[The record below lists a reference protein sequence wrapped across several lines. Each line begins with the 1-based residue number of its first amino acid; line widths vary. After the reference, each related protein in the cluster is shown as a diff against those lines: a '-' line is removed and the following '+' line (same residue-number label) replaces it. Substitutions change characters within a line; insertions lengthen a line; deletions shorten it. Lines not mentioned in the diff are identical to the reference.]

1 MLRRRALSATTFA
14 VLVTAVALAPAQA
27 PKSKVPVKDA
37 AKPAAQSL
45 GAAHGT
51 VVKADQDAVTVKPRG
66 ESGRFEKDL
75 VLQVTGTTKVT
86 QLTVQNRGGKPVPV
100 QQDADV
106 KSLQPQQAIAVI
118 YAETGGGQ
126 ILLSAVVLPAAK

>member
-1 MLRRRALSATTFA
+1 MTLRRTLSATALAALLAA
-14 VLVTAVALAPAQA
+14 VSLAPAQA
-27 PKSKVPVKDA
+27 PKTKVPAKDA
-37 AKPAAQSL
+37 TKPATQSL
-45 GAAHGT
+45 GATHGT
-51 VVKADQDAVTVKPRG
+51 VVKADQDAVTIRPRG
-66 ESGRFEKDL
+66 ESGRFEKEL

-86 QLTVQNRGGKPVPV
+86 QVTVQNRGGKPVAV

-118 YAETGGGQ
+118 YAETGGAQ